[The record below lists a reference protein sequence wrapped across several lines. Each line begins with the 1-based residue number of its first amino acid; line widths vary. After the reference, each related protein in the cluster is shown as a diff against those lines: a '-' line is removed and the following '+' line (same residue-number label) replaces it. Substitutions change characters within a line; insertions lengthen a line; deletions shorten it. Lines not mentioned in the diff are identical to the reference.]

1 MVRLIGALML
11 VLVLV
16 TPIFGQ
22 QSLVGT
28 YKLISRVCELDGK
41 QEQVMEHGYLVL
53 TPTLAVFCFTT
64 QNRKFGP
71 SEADKAAL
79 FDTLVAWAGTYR
91 IEENKLI
98 IRVDTSWIEGWN
110 GKDQI
115 RSWELSGNRLM
126 ITAGPQPYGRDP
138 SKTIIDRQIWEKI
151 E

>member
-1 MVRLIGALML
+1 MIRLICALIL
-11 VLVLV
+11 VLLIL
-16 TPIFGQ
+16 TPSLGQ

-28 YKLISRVCELDGK
+28 YKLISRVSELDGK

-64 QNRKFGP
+64 ENRKFGT

-79 FDTLVAWAGTYR
+79 FDTLVAWVGTYR
-91 IEENKLI
+91 IEGKKLI
-98 IRVDTSWIEGWN
+98 IRVDTSWLERWN

-115 RSWELSGNRLM
+115 RTWELSGNRLM